1 MWVPGFGVHLN
12 SMLGEGELIRERLD
26 PGLRMG
32 SMMSPLVA
40 LDGEARPVAVAGAA
54 GGSRIR
60 PALLQV
66 LVRMLRGAAPQDAI
80 DAPRLN
86 ALPDLVRTE
95 PGFSPEVLA
104 ALGHREPVA
113 VAAGRDPYFGGVS
126 AMSALGGGADPR
138 RNGSVALL

>member
-1 MWVPGFGVHLN
+1 
-12 SMLGEGELIRERLD
+12 MLGEGELIREALD
-26 PGLRMG
+26 PGSRMG

-40 LDGEARPVAVAGAA
+40 LDEDAQPVAVAGAA

-66 LVRMLRGAAPQDAI
+66 LVRMLRGAAPQEAI

-86 ALPDLVRTE
+86 ALPDLVRAE
-95 PGFSPEVLA
+95 PGFHPEVLA
-104 ALGHREPVA
+104 ALARHSPVA
-113 VAAGRDPYFGGVS
+113 VAATRDPYFGGVS